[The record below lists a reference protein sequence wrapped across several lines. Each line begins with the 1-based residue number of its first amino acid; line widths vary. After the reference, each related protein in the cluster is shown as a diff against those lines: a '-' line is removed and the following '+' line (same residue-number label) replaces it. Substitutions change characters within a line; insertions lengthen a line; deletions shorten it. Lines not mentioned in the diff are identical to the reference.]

1 MPSPSATSAST
12 ALWTALAEAPA
23 TPDNPRREILLGG
36 AVAAAFFVGLMGW
49 ASFAR
54 MDAATYAP
62 GVVVVSGH
70 RQPVQSRDGG
80 VVSALR
86 VKEGDHVKAG
96 QVLVEFAPAEAIAE
110 ERALTERVIGLKIQM
125 ARLEAEQ
132 LGQSHIVMP
141 AEFAGLSGDDRAL
154 ADHAM
159 AMESH
164 ALISESGADAARHGT
179 LRERE
184 AEAAQQIIGNQ
195 RQLQANASQQ
205 TLNTEELKGMRELA
219 ARGYAPQTRVRA
231 LEQSAASLQGDAG
244 AQTAEIARLKAVTDE
259 TRLESLQGDNERA
272 RQISDE
278 IRKAQ
283 QDLQS
288 AEPELQ
294 VAREKL
300 ARTEAKAPVSGSV
313 VSLTINSV
321 NGVVA
326 PGQKMMEI
334 VPDQLPMVV
343 EAQVA
348 PRDANDLKVGQATQ
362 VRFSA
367 LHSRNMPILHGQ
379 LTRVSADSVIEERTG
394 RAYFTAD
401 VTVPRS
407 ELALIGGPGE
417 DNALR
422 PGMPVDVVVP
432 LRKRTALQYWFEPL
446 TQTFWR
452 SFHEH

>member
-1 MPSPSATSAST
+1 MPATSPN
-12 ALWTALAEAPA
+12 ALWSAFSEAPA
-23 TPDNPRREILLGG
+23 ASDNPRREILLGG
-36 AVAAAFFVGLMGW
+36 AVAAAFFVGLVGW
-49 ASFAR
+49 ACFAR

-70 RQPVQSRDGG
+70 RQAVQSRDGG

-110 ERALTERVIGLKIQM
+110 ERALTERVIGLKIQL

-132 LGQSHIVMP
+132 MGQSHITQP
-141 AEFAGLSGDDRAL
+141 AELVALTGDDRAL

-159 AMESH
+159 AMETH
-164 ALISESGADAARHGT
+164 ALGSENGADAARRGT
-179 LRERE
+179 LRQRE
-184 AEAAQQIIGNQ
+184 AEAAQQIVGNQ
-195 RQLQANASQQ
+195 RQLDANARQQ
-205 TLNTEELKGMRELA
+205 QLNDEELKGMRELA
-219 ARGYAPQTRVRA
+219 NRGYAPQTRVRA
-231 LEQSAASLQGDAG
+231 LEQSRAGLQGDAG
-244 AQTAEIARLKAVTDE
+244 AQNAEIARLKAVGDE

-283 QDLQS
+283 SDLQS
-288 AEPELQ
+288 AAPELQ
-294 VAREKL
+294 AAREKL
-300 ARTEAKAPVSGSV
+300 ARTQAVAPVSGAV
-313 VSLTINSV
+313 VSLAVNSV

-348 PRDANDLKVGQATQ
+348 PRDANDLKVGQATE

-379 LTRVSADSVIEERTG
+379 LSRVSADSVVEERTG
-394 RAYFTAD
+394 RSYFTAD

-407 ELALIGGPGE
+407 EMALIANGPGE
-417 DNALR
+417 ESALR

>member
-1 MPSPSATSAST
+1 MPAISPN
-12 ALWTALAEAPA
+12 ALWSAFSQAPA
-23 TPDNPRREILLGG
+23 TTDSPRREILLG
-36 AVAAAFFVGLMGW
+36 ATAAAAFFVGLVGW
-49 ASFAR
+49 SAFAR

-70 RQPVQSRDGG
+70 RQAVQSRDGG

-110 ERALTERVIGLKIQM
+110 ERALTERVIGLKIQL
-125 ARLEAEQ
+125 ARLQAEAMD
-132 LGQSHIVMP
+132 QSHIVMP
-141 AEFAGLSGDDRAL
+141 AEFASLSADDRVLADRAMVMEIHAL
-154 ADHAM
+154 A
-159 AMESH
+159 
-164 ALISESGADAARHGT
+164 SENGADSARRGT
-179 LRERE
+179 LRQRQ
-184 AEAAQQIIGNQ
+184 AEAAQQVLGNQ
-195 RQLQANASQQ
+195 RQLQANARQQ
-205 TLNTEELKGMRELA
+205 QLNDEELKGMRELA

-231 LEQSAASLQGDAG
+231 LEQSRAGLEGDAG
-244 AQTAEIARLKAVTDE
+244 AQNAEIARLKAVGDE
-259 TRLESLQGDNERA
+259 THLESLQGDNERA
-272 RQISDE
+272 RQVSDE

-283 QDLQS
+283 SDLQS
-288 AEPELQ
+288 AEPALQ
-294 VAREKL
+294 AAREKL
-300 ARTEAKAPVSGSV
+300 ARTQATAPVSGAV
-313 VSLTINSV
+313 VSLAVNSV

-343 EAQVA
+343 EAQVS
-348 PRDANDLKVGQATQ
+348 PRDANDLKVGQDTQ

-379 LTRVSADSVIEERTG
+379 LTRLSADSVIEERTG

-401 VTVPRS
+401 VTVPRK
-407 ELALIGGPGE
+407 EMALLGAAPGDE
-417 DNALR
+417 SALR
-422 PGMPVDVVVP
+422 PGMPVDVIVP
-432 LRKRTALQYWFEPL
+432 LRKRTALQYFFEPL